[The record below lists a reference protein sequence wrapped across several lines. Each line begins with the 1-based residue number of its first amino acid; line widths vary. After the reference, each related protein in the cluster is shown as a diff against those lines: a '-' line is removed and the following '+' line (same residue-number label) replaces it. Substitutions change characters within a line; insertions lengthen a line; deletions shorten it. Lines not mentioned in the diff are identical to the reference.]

1 MNLQIALKW
10 FDLNNVDKLDLSIL
24 KKKYL
29 KLTLK
34 YHPDKGGETA
44 DFVKLQDAYHF
55 LQDYI
60 KYANTHRSNT
70 KQKNSTDYSTDI
82 QFYKQQ
88 IEELQKSNLRYQNL
102 VDSHVLTINNF
113 YKNLDRINADS
124 YEYNTN
130 LSNLLDDELA
140 KLNKKY
146 KASWWKG
153 VIGMK
158 SMSKN
163 DLVYYQN
170 QLINEHNELLA
181 KSQKEK
187 VELNHKAYRDI
198 VDQIV
203 QGMNKF

>member
-1 MNLQIALKW
+1 MDLQLALKW
-10 FDLNNVDKLDLSIL
+10 FELQRIDGLDLISL
-24 KKKYL
+24 KKKYR

-34 YHPDKGGETA
+34 YHPDKGGKTK
-44 DFVKLQDAYHF
+44 DFVDLQAAYSF
-55 LQDYI
+55 LQDCI
-60 KYANTHRSNT
+60 KYPNSHKSNF
-70 KQKNSTDYSTDI
+70 QQGDSTNI
-82 QFYKQQ
+82 EFYKQQ
-88 IEELQKSNLRYQNL
+88 IEELQKSNLRYQNIFNL
-102 VDSHVLTINNF
+102 QITIVNQF
-113 YKNLDRINADS
+113 YKNLDRLNS
-124 YEYNTN
+124 QSNEYSTN

-146 KASWWKG
+146 KAGWWKS
-153 VIGMK
+153 VIGMN

-203 QGMNKF
+203 QGLNGF